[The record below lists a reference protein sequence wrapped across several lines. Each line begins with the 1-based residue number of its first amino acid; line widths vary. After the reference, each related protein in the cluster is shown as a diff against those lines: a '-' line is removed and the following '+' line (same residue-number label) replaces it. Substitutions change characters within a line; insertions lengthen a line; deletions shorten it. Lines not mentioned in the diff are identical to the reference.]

1 MPLMGDRIARI
12 ERDGS
17 QEFSLSAWKHHASI
31 VSKRRTRTPWKV
43 NPAKR
48 PRLLVVPIL
57 RRIALC
63 RVGGDCDVT
72 FAPSCGLLQQSRAR
86 GSLAGVNLDSGDRN
100 GMVGVNLRCSFAQ
113 AAVDTSSNGR
123 QRELSERNQR
133 LACDHATAIRRI
145 EEDV

>member
-1 MPLMGDRIARI
+1 MGDRIARI

-31 VSKRRTRTPWKV
+31 VSKRGRRTRTPWKV

-86 GSLAGVNLDSGDRN
+86 GSLAGVNLDSGDRKPLQLALDRLF
-100 GMVGVNLRCSFAQ
+100 GLLSF
-113 AAVDTSSNGR
+113 
-123 QRELSERNQR
+123 SEQQEFLEARGHNS
-133 LACDHATAIRRI
+133 
-145 EEDV
+145 